1 MDLLGQARS
10 LAAGG
15 EVGQAIDLL
24 EQAVAQGEESA
35 LIAKEIARLCLSVN
49 EVRAF
54 TNWCHEA
61 MRLDPSDGEPQLMIG
76 RVLVARQRW
85 GEAVESLEQ
94 AVQGILPGA
103 RERAEAA
110 RLLDLAR
117 EQYEEWKHLH
127 PGASNL

>member
-1 MDLLGQARS
+1 MDLLEKARS

-15 EVGQAIDLL
+15 EVGRAIDLL
-24 EQAVAQGEESA
+24 EDAVARGEESA

-49 EVRAF
+49 EARAF

-61 MRLDPSDGEPQLMIG
+61 MRLDPSDGEPQLMIA
-76 RVLVARQRW
+76 RVLVAEQRW

-94 AVQGILPGA
+94 AVQGVLPDV
-103 RERAEAA
+103 ERAEAV
-110 RLLDLAR
+110 RLLDGAR
-117 EQYEEWKHLH
+117 ARHEEWQRLH

>member
-1 MDLLGQARS
+1 MDLLDQART

-15 EVGQAIDLL
+15 EVGKAIDLL
-24 EQAVAQGEESA
+24 EQAVAIGGESA
-35 LIAKEIARLCLSVN
+35 LISKEIARLCLSVN

-76 RVLVARQRW
+76 RVLAAQQRW

-103 RERAEAA
+103 GERAEAA

-117 EQYEEWKHLH
+117 AQYEEWIRLH

>member
-1 MDLLGQARS
+1 MDLLDQART

-15 EVGQAIDLL
+15 EVGKAIDLL
-24 EQAVAQGEESA
+24 EQAVAVGGESA
-35 LIAKEIARLCLSVN
+35 LISKEIARLCLSVN

-61 MRLDPSDGEPQLMIG
+61 MRLDPSDGGPQLMIG
-76 RVLVARQRW
+76 RVLAAQQRW
-85 GEAVESLEQ
+85 GEAAESLEQ
-94 AVQGILPGA
+94 AVQGILPGG
-103 RERAEAA
+103 ERAEAA

-117 EQYEEWKHLH
+117 ARYEEWKRLH

>member
-1 MDLLGQARS
+1 MDLLDQARS

-15 EVGQAIDLL
+15 EVGKAIDLL
-24 EQAVAQGEESA
+24 EQAVAMGEESA
-35 LIAKEIARLCLSVN
+35 LISKEIARLCLSVN

-94 AVQGILPGA
+94 AVQGILPDA

-117 EQYEEWKHLH
+117 ARYEEWKGLH